1 MPEALEIL
9 RIHVPE
15 KGLSIQQS
23 TSNDL
28 ASRPLN
34 AGCLRC
40 AVQVPHTILKIDT
53 GLDDETCTLAD
64 DALDGFFFL
73 TSTAMYDLDPDLC
86 VDRFIFQYNAR
97 KEVGMENFHKQLSTI
112 NDKIFYF
119 MYHPQ
124 LSYYAAKAKRCQT
137 WLARGAADAGKVA
150 WTFGFDYAEGL
161 PRFSGAVYD

>member
-1 MPEALEIL
+1 MEFP
-9 RIHVPE
+9 
-15 KGLSIQQS
+15 IQQS

-28 ASRPLN
+28 KSRPIN
-34 AGCLRC
+34 AGCVRC
-40 AVQVPHTILKIDT
+40 AIQVPHTILKIDT

-73 TSTAMYDLDPDLC
+73 NITAMFDLDPDLC
-86 VDRFIFQYNAR
+86 VDCFIFQYSAR
-97 KEVGMENFHKQLSTI
+97 KEVGIENSHKQLSAI
-112 NDKIFYF
+112 NDRIFYF

-124 LSYYAAKAKRCQT
+124 LSYHAAKAKRCQT
-137 WLARGAADAGKVA
+137 WLARGAVDAGKVA